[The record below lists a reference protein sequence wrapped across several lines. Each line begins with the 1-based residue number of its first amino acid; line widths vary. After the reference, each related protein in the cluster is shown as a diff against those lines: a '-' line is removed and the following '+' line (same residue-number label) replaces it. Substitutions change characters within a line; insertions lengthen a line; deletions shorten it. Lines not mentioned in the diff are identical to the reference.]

1 MPKLPIVF
9 AFDDNYRLPAWIA
22 IKSLLDT
29 AEDVEYDIFV
39 LYEALSLKTR
49 AEFDKLAPI
58 NWIRVDENIFADA
71 PQTEYWPKSV
81 YYRLLISQ
89 LIPQYDKIVWSDV
102 DVLFKKN
109 LHKVYENDISEY
121 YWAGIKAEK
130 NTPET
135 VVHTYFPENK
145 NEFIYMS
152 GFMLI
157 NAAKMR
163 TEKMTAK
170 FFEII
175 RTFNDRLKMFDLDV
189 LNLACDKIASIPFE
203 YCVLEN
209 IYDADDISAA
219 SEYSW
224 LESVYGHKALEAA
237 KADPAIIH
245 YAGKWPKIWRRQYS
259 EIPEY
264 YRKYIFK
271 SPFRIK
277 LKKLK
282 QIIYLIMS
290 IIARDKVE
298 RHKFKQLF
306 KRYK

>member
-224 LESVYGHKALEAA
+224 LESVYGHKALTAA
-237 KADPAIIH
+237 KADPTIIH
-245 YAGKWPKIWRRQYS
+245 YAGKWPKIWWRQYS

-264 YRKYIFK
+264 YKKQIMK
-271 SPFRIK
+271 CPFRIK
-277 LKKLK
+277 YKTAKKLGYWLLSICPFVTRK
-282 QIIYLIMS
+282 Q
-290 IIARDKVE
+290 
-298 RHKFKQLF
+298 RHDFRKQS
-306 KRYK
+306 KTI

>member
-109 LHKVYENDISEY
+109 LHKVYENDIAEY

-224 LESVYGHKALEAA
+224 LESVYGHKALETA

-245 YAGKWPKIWRRQYS
+245 YAGKWPKIWWRQYS

-264 YRKYIFK
+264 YKKQIMK
-271 SPFRIK
+271 CPFRIK
-277 LKKLK
+277 YKTAKKLGYWLLSICPFVTRK
-282 QIIYLIMS
+282 Q
-290 IIARDKVE
+290 
-298 RHKFKQLF
+298 RHDFRKQS
-306 KRYK
+306 KTI

>member
-29 AEDVEYDIFV
+29 ADDVEYDIFV

-58 NWIRVDENIFADA
+58 NWIRVDISLFNGVPTGWSGLSTYF
-71 PQTEYWPKSV
+71 
-81 YYRLLISQ
+81 RLLVHE
-89 LIPQYDKIVWSDV
+89 LIPQYDKIIWSDV
-102 DVLFKKN
+102 DVIFRKN
-109 LHKVYENDISEY
+109 LRKVYETDISKY
-121 YWAGIKAEK
+121 YWGGIKAEK
-130 NTPET
+130 NNPET

-145 NEFIYMS
+145 NEFIYMP

-163 TEKMTAK
+163 AEKMTAK

-224 LESVYGHKALEAA
+224 LESVYGHKALEVA

-259 EIPEY
+259 EMPEY
-264 YRKYIFK
+264 YKKQVLI
-271 SPFRIK
+271 SPYRVK
-277 LKKLK
+277 CRNLKKLGL
-282 QIIYLIMS
+282 YLLS
-290 IIARDKVE
+290 KLP
-298 RHKFKQLF
+298 FKKKIRRYFRQLGEEM
-306 KRYK
+306 

>member
-209 IYDADDISAA
+209 IYDADDISTA

-224 LESVYGHKALEAA
+224 LESVYGHKALTAA
-237 KADPAIIH
+237 KADPTIIH
-245 YAGKWPKIWRRQYS
+245 YAGKWPKIWWRQYS

-264 YRKYIFK
+264 YKKQIMK
-271 SPFRIK
+271 CPFRIK
-277 LKKLK
+277 YKTAKKLGYWLLSICPFVTRK
-282 QIIYLIMS
+282 Q
-290 IIARDKVE
+290 
-298 RHKFKQLF
+298 RHDFRKQS
-306 KRYK
+306 KTI

>member
-189 LNLACDKIASIPFE
+189 LNLACDKIASVPFE

-209 IYDADDISAA
+209 IYDADDISTA

-224 LESVYGHKALEAA
+224 LESVYGHKALTAA
-237 KADPAIIH
+237 KADPTIIH
-245 YAGKWPKIWRRQYS
+245 YAGKWPKIWWRQYS

-264 YRKYIFK
+264 YKKQIMK
-271 SPFRIK
+271 CPFRIK
-277 LKKLK
+277 YKTAKKLGYWLLSICPFVTRK
-282 QIIYLIMS
+282 Q
-290 IIARDKVE
+290 
-298 RHKFKQLF
+298 RHDFRKQS
-306 KRYK
+306 KTI